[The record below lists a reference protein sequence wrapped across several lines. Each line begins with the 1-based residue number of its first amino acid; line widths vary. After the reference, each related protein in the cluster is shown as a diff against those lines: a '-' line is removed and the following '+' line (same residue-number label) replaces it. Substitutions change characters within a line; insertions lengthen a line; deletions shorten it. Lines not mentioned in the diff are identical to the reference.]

1 MTFLRILVWFAIV
14 AVLMGAAVWLAE
26 RPGTITAEWHG
37 WRLDTS
43 VGVVLIVVALLML
56 SGVALWHAWRWI
68 VGAPAALIEGWGE
81 SRRRQGYRA
90 LTHGL
95 SAVAAGDANE
105 AQKQA
110 RKAEKLLS
118 EPPLTLLLSA
128 QAAQLAGDREGA
140 KRAFSTMLDDEQ
152 TAFLGLRGLIAQA
165 LRDGDPQ
172 QALALAE
179 RAFKL
184 RPDTE
189 WVVHSLF
196 DMQAQIGQWRAALT
210 TLRRMP
216 VSSVSCA
223 ARHWPIWACM
233 SNSECTTHSVS
244 GRSLKARSASAR
256 ACC

>member
-1 MTFLRILVWFAIV
+1 
-14 AVLMGAAVWLAE
+14 
-26 RPGTITAEWHG
+26 
-37 WRLDTS
+37 
-43 VGVVLIVVALLML
+43 ML
-56 SGVALWHAWRWI
+56 WRWI
-68 VGAPAALIEGWGE
+68 VGAPGALLEGWGE

-95 SAVAAGDANE
+95 AAVAAGDADE

-140 KRAFSTMLDDEQ
+140 KRAFSTMLEDEQ

-196 DMQAQIGQWRAALT
+196 DMQAAVGQWRAAQE
-210 TLRRMP
+210 TLDSRA
-216 VSSVSCA
+216 SA
-223 ARHWPIWACM
+223 ARWSMPSAA
-233 SNSECTTHSVS
+233 
-244 GRSLKARSASAR
+244 ARSRRCCWSSAAAPPSATGNLPDALSLRARGVLAR
-256 ACC
+256 ARAHRRRPSATPTC